1 MNRLEVAQRGTI
13 IDVKF
18 PEERVSIRAERLR
31 DKGDSFKAE
40 LVIEA
45 DLAMGD
51 SYRKQ
56 RLNRGVTDMLSDGAK
71 KALVT
76 TLSEITED
84 YPNILWG
91 NIIRDSFDAIMDTY
105 REGVPVETMNGLD
118 VFTPRTYALYP
129 MFVKGVA
136 NLMWAPGGSGKSYF
150 ALLTCVMVDRGM
162 NTMNMRAPKGNVL
175 YLDWEEEPDVF
186 RQRLFALQK
195 GLDVSNPEES
205 GILYKKMVGSLASN
219 IESISKT
226 VIDNNITYLVVDSV
240 GPALGGSGIDQ
251 EVVEEYFRAL
261 RVLDVTNLS
270 IDHANRAGETTGQWQ
285 IHGSAFKYARARQVY
300 EVRKVQEHE
309 SGELEVVLY
318 HRKANDSGSRSPRG
332 FRINFEMRETYN
344 EMDDEYE
351 RHLES
356 VKFEMLGLGDA
367 DSEFLRRM
375 NLTQICFELIKAHGE
390 TNIDILRSNVSIIKD
405 SEVSDDVI
413 KRTIENSKTM
423 KLENSVV
430 MLRQEETEWNIKS

>member
-105 REGVPVETMNGLD
+105 REGVPVETMNSLD

-405 SEVSDDVI
+405 SEVSGDVI

>member
-105 REGVPVETMNGLD
+105 REGVPVETMSGLD

-332 FRINFEMRETYN
+332 FRINFKMRETYN

>member
-76 TLSEITED
+76 TVSEITED

-105 REGVPVETMNGLD
+105 REGVPVETMNSLD